1 MYTNE
6 DNKDNFHLVCNM
18 LHAIKNALSIV
29 PEENAKSLSDV
40 KSTIIKY
47 YAVKLICNQAFLQ
60 QLP

>member
-1 MYTNE
+1 
-6 DNKDNFHLVCNM
+6 M

-29 PEENAKSLSDV
+29 PEEKAKSLSDV